1 MREYQIM
8 GERENVQLFI
18 SIISI
23 ISFFISLG
31 NFCKTK
37 QKKKKLIFII
47 IIIKKHRQFEFS
59 HTNSRFQKTDTL
71 YRYVQA
77 VQDHKT
83 NLLFIYLVLF
93 ISTFSS
99 LPFAGSKVK
108 LVILNFFKTTLNF
121 QSSQNKM
128 LQIYYKR
135 WFSYV
140 ILQIPVLIPTP
151 HKFYHFTCI

>member
-1 MREYQIM
+1 M
-8 GERENVQLFI
+8 GERENVQLYI

-23 ISFFISLG
+23 ISFFRSFFISLG

-37 QKKKKLIFII
+37 KKLIFFII
-47 IIIKKHRQFEFS
+47 IIIKKIQFEYS
-59 HTNSRFQKTDTL
+59 HTSSRFQKTDTL
-71 YRYVQA
+71 YRYVSA

-83 NLLFIYLVLF
+83 NLLFIYLVSF

-135 WFSYV
+135 RFSYV
-140 ILQIPVLIPTP
+140 ILQIPVIIPTP
-151 HKFYHFTCI
+151 HKFYYFTCI